1 MFITSRTSC
10 SMSRT
15 VMPCARIDSMSARS
29 PRDSAAFIPAAG
41 SSSARG
47 FGAVARARA
56 TVLDEQDRD
65 ALRADR
71 FDERAE
77 PGGLGGIH
85 PRRRLVQRE
94 ELGRGR
100 EGACHLQAALVSVGQ
115 ASRRIVGTGADADEL
130 EQLQRAP
137 LGVALLAQGRAV
149 SQDRADDAGPGA
161 RVPADHHVLER
172 RKVGEQ
178 ADVLEGARDAGDRH
192 LMGRQPAQRLV
203 VEREAP
209 AVGRVDPGEH
219 VEERGLAGA
228 VGADQAEDFPGRD
241 LERHFAQRLHAAEAL
256 ADPRRAEPAHE
267 VSSRLRTA
275 EGSSPAGRNSMMSTS
290 ASPKIS
296 MRMTSGSTSSRPN
309 SASCSGSTVQ
319 RRISGTNESS
329 TAPRITPQMLPIP
342 PSTTIATTMMDSTR
356 TKLSGEMNPCIAEN
370 MPPARPP
377 KLAPMV
383 KASSFRLRVLM
394 PIARAAISSSR
405 IASQARPMREFCSRI
420 LTTMTPSVIATS
432 RK

>member
-1 MFITSRTSC
+1 MRRPEVGFDDL
-10 SMSRT
+10 
-15 VMPCARIDSMSARS
+15 RIALHLRGL
-29 PRDSAAFIPAAG
+29 AFGDFLAVVEHHH
-41 SSSARG
+41 
-47 FGAVARARA
+47 AVADVHHQPHV
-56 TVLDEQDRD
+56 VLDEQDRD

-71 FDERAE
+71 FDERAQPE
-77 PGGLGGIH
+77 GLGGVH

-100 EGACHLQAALVSVGQ
+100 EGACHLHAALVSVGQ
-115 ASRRIVGTGADADEL
+115 ASRRIVGAGADADEL

-137 LGVALLAQGRAV
+137 LGLALLAQGRAV

-178 ADVLEGARDAGDRH
+178 ADVLEGGRDAGDRH
-192 LMGRQPAQRLV
+192 LMGRQPAQRL
-203 VEREAP
+203 
-209 AVGRVDPGEH
+209 
-219 VEERGLAGA
+219 
-228 VGADQAEDFPGRD
+228 
-241 LERHFAQRLHAAEAL
+241 AAEAL
-256 ADPRRAEPAHE
+256 PDPRRAEPAHE

-275 EGSSPAGRNSMMSTS
+275 EGSSPADRNSMMSTS

-309 SASCSGSTVQ
+309 SATCSGSTVQ

-377 KLAPMV
+377 KLAPMA